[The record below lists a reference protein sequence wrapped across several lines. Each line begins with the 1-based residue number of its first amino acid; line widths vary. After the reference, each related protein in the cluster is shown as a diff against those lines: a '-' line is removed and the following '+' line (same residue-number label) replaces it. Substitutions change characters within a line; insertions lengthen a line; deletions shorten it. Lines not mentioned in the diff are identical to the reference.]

1 MNRCW
6 RLSFATAVACLLLI
20 MPIFISPASAHDG
33 SIGNQDSKLDRLLVK
48 FKPGTS
54 SIAMEDVNKR
64 VGGNVESVITKI
76 GAHLVTVPRGQG
88 AEKMAAYRLQSQ
100 VQYVELDRIAQT
112 VDFPDDPYFSNQ
124 WGMGK
129 IQAPQAWNI
138 TKGSPGVLIAILDT
152 GIDMDHPDL
161 AGKIVSSVNF
171 GNSTT
176 ADDLN
181 GHGTHVAGIA
191 AAITANGVG
200 VAGLGRDCSLMNVK
214 VMSDDGTGYYSWIAE
229 GIIWAVDHGA
239 GVINMS
245 IGGTDTSSTLEDA
258 VNYAWNKGVVVVA
271 AAGNNGSTAA
281 FYPAYYTNA
290 MAVGATD
297 ANDAM
302 PSWSNRGSWV
312 DVAAPGNYIY
322 SCIPDAQYG
331 YKSGTSMA
339 SPHVAGLAALVFSVV
354 SDTNSDGKLND
365 EVRSRI
371 EGTCDSVGVT
381 VSYGRINAYKAV
393 KTPSAPTPAAITDLA
408 VSSFSTDS
416 VTLHWAA
423 PGSNDNVGT
432 ASQYD
437 IRYSTSPITEASW
450 DSATQCTGGPAPQ
463 PAGSSESFNVVGLS
477 PVTMHYFALK
487 AADNVPNWSELS
499 NVANGSTGVDTS
511 AGSNVTVSLPG
522 VVVTFS
528 NVAAQGIT
536 AVTIL
541 PGNACGSFPA
551 KVQAVSYIDIITTAA
566 YNGPITVGIRYN
578 PTNIKDPQKLS
589 LLHCTG
595 TQWEN
600 VTASADTVNNIVCGE
615 VTSLSDFALG
625 ESGGCFIATA
635 AYGSYL
641 ESHVNTL
648 RSFRDQYL
656 ETNPL
661 GSAFVSLYY
670 KVSPPMA
677 DFIEKHPTLKP
688 IVRAGLMPAVAMSSV
703 ALNTTLAEKVAILA
717 SLVLLSILVALWL
730 RRRSLRTERR

>member
-20 MPIFISPASAHDG
+20 MPISILPASAQDG

-54 SIAMEDVNKR
+54 SIAMDDVNKR

-88 AEKMAAYRLQSQ
+88 AAKMAAYRLQRQ
-100 VQYVELDRIAQT
+100 VEYVEMDRIAQT
-112 VDFPDDPYFSNQ
+112 VDFPGDPYFSNQ
-124 WGMGK
+124 WGMTK
-129 IQAPQAWNI
+129 IQAPQAWDI
-138 TKGSPGVLIAILDT
+138 TKGSPAVRIAILDT
-152 GIDMDHPDL
+152 GIDIDHPDL

-176 ADDLN
+176 VDDLY

-214 VMSDDGTGYYSWIAE
+214 VMNDDGEGYYSSIVE
-229 GIIWAVDHGA
+229 GIIWAADNGA
-239 GVINMS
+239 DVINMS
-245 IGGTDTSSTLEDA
+245 IGGTDTSLTLEDA

-271 AAGNNGSTAA
+271 AAGNNHSTAP

-297 ANDAM
+297 VNDAM

-312 DVAAPGNYIY
+312 DVAAPGDDIY
-322 SCIPDAQYG
+322 SCMPDAQYG
-331 YKSGTSMA
+331 YKDGTSMA
-339 SPHVAGLAALVFSVV
+339 SPHVAGLAALVFSVAN
-354 SDTNSDGKLND
+354 DTNGDGKIND
-365 EVRSRI
+365 EVRAAIQAS
-371 EGTCDSVGVT
+371 CDK
-381 VSYGRINAYKAV
+381 VSIDVAYGRINAYKAV
-393 KTPSAPTPAAITDLA
+393 KTSSAPTPAAITDLA
-408 VSSFSTDS
+408 VSSFSTNS
-416 VTLHWAA
+416 VTLHWTA

-450 DSATQCTGGPAPQ
+450 DSATQCTGEPAPQ

-477 PVTMHYFALK
+477 PGTMYYFALK

-499 NVANGSTGVDTS
+499 NVANGSTGVSTS
-511 AGSNVTVSLPG
+511 VGSNVSVSLPG

-528 NVAAQGIT
+528 NVAVEGIT

-541 PGNACGSFPA
+541 PGNTCGSFPA
-551 KVQAVSYIDIITTAA
+551 KVQAVSYIDISTTAV

-595 TQWEN
+595 AQWGN
-600 VTASADTVNNIVCGE
+600 VTASVDTVNNIVCGE

-656 ETNPL
+656 ETNPI

-670 KVSPPMA
+670 KMSPPMA
-677 DFIEKHPTLKP
+677 DFIEKHPQLKP
-688 IVRAGLMPAVAMSSV
+688 IVRAGLMPAVVMSKV
-703 ALNTTLAEKVAILA
+703 ALNTTTAEKAAILA